1 MLYDDVGDHC
11 VVVPSDVV
19 SVSKLYV
26 DEVYEIS
33 CLFIVPDFI
42 NLTLLLGIE
51 EYLQGPLLSYINTL
65 GYVSLGFES
74 GQHDNKQAILNNIA
88 FINLAL
94 EYSNV
99 IKRINTNKPINS
111 E

>member
-1 MLYDDVGDHC
+1 VGDHC

-51 EYLQGPLLSYINTL
+51 KYFFIKELSTPFFFEKLISLYI
-65 GYVSLGFES
+65 
-74 GQHDNKQAILNNIA
+74 
-88 FINLAL
+88 LA
-94 EYSNV
+94 
-99 IKRINTNKPINS
+99 
-111 E
+111 